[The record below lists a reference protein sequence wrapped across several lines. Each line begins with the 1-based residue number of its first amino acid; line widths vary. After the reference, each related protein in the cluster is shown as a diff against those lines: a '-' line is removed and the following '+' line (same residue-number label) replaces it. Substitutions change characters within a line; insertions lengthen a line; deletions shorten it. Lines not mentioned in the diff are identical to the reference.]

1 MAAVD
6 GSAEDDEV
14 VAFVKSDGLVGEDR
28 GVGGQGAQRE
38 LILGYL
44 TVAYRG
50 VGAGDVVVV
59 AVAPR
64 EVAYLVKDG
73 VEPGDAFAEK
83 QEP

>member
-14 VAFVKSDGLVGEDR
+14 VAFVKSDGLVGEDW
-28 GVGGQGAQRE
+28 GVGGQGAQCC

-44 TVAYRG
+44 PVAYGG

-59 AVAPR
+59 AVAPG
-64 EVAYLVKDG
+64 EVAYLVKEG
-73 VEPGDAFAEK
+73 AESGDAFAEK